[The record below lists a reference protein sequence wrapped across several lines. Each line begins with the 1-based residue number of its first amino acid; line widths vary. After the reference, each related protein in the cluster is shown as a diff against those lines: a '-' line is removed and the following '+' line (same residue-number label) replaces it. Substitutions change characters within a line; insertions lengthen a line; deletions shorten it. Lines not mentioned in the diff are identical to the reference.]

1 MVQIQTNG
9 LAAMHRLDAQLT
21 SIEGTLAKLEAAQ
34 KQSLQTSE
42 GSIQKALHDSRVSL
56 QVIGQNHKQ
65 SADLA
70 SVSFD
75 VLLLASDCLTTG

>member
-56 QVIGQNHKQ
+56 QVIGQNHM
-65 SADLA
+65 
-70 SVSFD
+70 
-75 VLLLASDCLTTG
+75 